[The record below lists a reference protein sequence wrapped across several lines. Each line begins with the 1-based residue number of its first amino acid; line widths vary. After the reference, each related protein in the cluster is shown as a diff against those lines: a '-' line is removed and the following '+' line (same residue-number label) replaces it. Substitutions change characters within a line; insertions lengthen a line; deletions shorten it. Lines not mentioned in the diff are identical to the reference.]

1 MKTDPTVFKEGS
13 HSHKR
18 IAEALFENEFEF
30 TSVSL
35 NDDQSV
41 NRNPDTVQC
50 IKMVTLRVAIYKNDH
65 NNKSGTRVKNIKL

>member
-1 MKTDPTVFKEGS
+1 MGTDPTVFKDGS

-35 NDDQSV
+35 KDDQSV

-50 IKMVTLRVAIYKNDH
+50 IKDGD
-65 NNKSGTRVKNIKL
+65 S